1 MQVANPQPKR
11 PNVSIINELRKESD
25 IDDKYGSQEGKSF
38 SWDLEKP
45 LSDFGEHL
53 HNASLKNEGSKELKD
68 DGMEKYGAPNVEKRN
83 TGPNSPAL
91 YGMDINF
98 NNILGD
104 LSSGDRSKMG
114 AGSAPPTLENGA
126 EEEFGNSD
134 FLGDFTFN
142 GATKIMHV
150 PLKGEMG
157 DAGGGMG
164 GSHFSNGRNSADII
178 ADGRRDQSF
187 FGDSIFDST
196 DKVKSMSLNSFL
208 DGGNDRLQM
217 GSFESGRS
225 GTGHRESKSN
235 DNLDSA
241 FYGATSSSFVRSN
254 SAPMGSLD
262 EVGNPWFQDQAI
274 GGKLGSVDH
283 AFGSGSQGSVFSPS
297 PGIGSDV
304 VLPMSIPLQGASPS
318 STNKVS
324 GYSNGASSPSLSEHS
339 NSLNIDLENLPLPSS
354 APQGSVEALI
364 MRGCAE
370 ILIEASS
377 HSLKAVELANTLRA
391 RVRQTFLAQIRER
404 WGGLLALLEQATRV
418 FRVRRIPKND
428 TVALVLPGDSDTDS
442 SPRSRRGS
450 RDGLSDS
457 EKDSFGRSTSHA
469 YSSGSEGEDGG
480 RTREHASRCL
490 HVGNVP
496 AQLTEEQL
504 CREFEK
510 FGEVEGLKIVA
521 HRSRRFAFVTFVTIE
536 QAISAKQRLVK
547 LTPWK
552 SAISYA
558 HKESIAPP
566 QPPKNYVPGDKQGGY
581 KAKNGMGGATRPNG
595 APGAPQHFN
604 GVNGYP
610 NGPRSHF
617 EQMGSNGFSDGR
629 GGHMQQSDGFMSS
642 SGLMGGV
649 LLGPGQG
656 LVSDPHVPPG
666 MMIPTAPYPPQGGAP
681 DMNTLGYDAFP
692 AVDASQGI
700 AGGVPPMQRQ
710 HPPQQQ
716 HLQDPGQM
724 GVGMEAA
731 FQGTAEVDPILRRL
745 CDSTFV
751 PTRDWPTDSKDQ
763 YYCSAIIQQL
773 QHFHGYTSISK
784 LRSALKGRLM
794 SSDNIKSVPL
804 KALLAAYPQYFVVR
818 GNQVSLNQR

>member
-1 MQVANPQPKR
+1 MANPQPKR

-25 IDDKYGSQEGKSF
+25 IDDIYGSQEGKSF
-38 SWDLEKP
+38 AWDLEKP

-53 HNASLKNEGSKELKD
+53 QNASLKNEGSKELKD
-68 DGMEKYGAPNVEKRN
+68 DSMSSSRHP
-83 TGPNSPAL
+83 GPNSPAL

-114 AGSAPPTLENGA
+114 AGSAPPTLENNS
-126 EEEFGNSD
+126 EEGYGNSD
-134 FLGDFTFN
+134 FFEDFTFN
-142 GATKIMHV
+142 GATKMMHV
-150 PLKGEMG
+150 PLKG
-157 DAGGGMG
+157 GGMG
-164 GSHFSNGRNSADII
+164 DGGMGPPSHFSNGRNSADII
-178 ADGRRDQSF
+178 ADGRGDQSF

-196 DKVKSMSLNSFL
+196 DKAKSMSLNSFM
-208 DGGNDRLQM
+208 DGGGVNDRLQM
-217 GSFESGRS
+217 GSFDAGRS
-225 GTGHRESKSN
+225 GTGHRESKSS

-241 FYGATSSSFVRSN
+241 FYGATPGSFVRSN

-262 EVGNPWFQDQAI
+262 EVGNPWFQDHQAT
-274 GGKLGSVDH
+274 GGKLGGMDH
-283 AFGSGSQGSVFSPS
+283 TFGNGTQDSVFSPS

-304 VLPMSIPLQGASPS
+304 VLPMSIPLQGASPMATGKS
-318 STNKVS
+318 SA
-324 GYSNGASSPSLSEHS
+324 YSGASSPTLSEHS
-339 NSLNIDLENLPLPSS
+339 NSLNIDLENLPLPPS

-364 MRGCAE
+364 MQGCAE

-428 TVALVLPGDSDTDS
+428 TVALVMPGDSDSDS
-442 SPRSRRGS
+442 SPRSRQGS

-457 EKDSFGRSTSHA
+457 EKDSFGRSPSHA

-480 RTREHASRCL
+480 SRTKEHASRCL

-536 QAISAKQRLVK
+536 HAISAKQRLVK
-547 LTPWK
+547 LAPWK

-581 KAKNGMGGATRPNG
+581 KIKGAARGGPNVPSG
-595 APGAPQHFN
+595 TPGVPQHFKGAN
-604 GVNGYP
+604 SYA
-610 NGPRSHF
+610 NGPRSPF
-617 EQMGSNGFSDGR
+617 DKMGGNGFVNDGI
-629 GGHMQQSDGFMSS
+629 GGQMQQMDFMSGS
-642 SGLMGGV
+642 SLMGGGV
-649 LLGPGQG
+649 LLS
-656 LVSDPHVPPG
+656 SDPHAPPG
-666 MMIPTAPYPPQGGAP
+666 MMIPAAPFQPQAPVP
-681 DMNTLGYDAFP
+681 DMNTFGYDAFP
-692 AVDASQGI
+692 AMDASSQQGLM
-700 AGGVPPMQRQ
+700 GGGAAPMQRQ
-710 HPPQQQ
+710 QQPPMAPQQR
-716 HLQDPGQM
+716 HLEEPGPM
-724 GVGMEAA
+724 GVGMDGAYL
-731 FQGTAEVDPILRRL
+731 GTTEVDPILRRL

-763 YYCSAIIQQL
+763 FYCSAIIQQL

-794 SSDNIKSVPL
+794 SNDNIKSVPL